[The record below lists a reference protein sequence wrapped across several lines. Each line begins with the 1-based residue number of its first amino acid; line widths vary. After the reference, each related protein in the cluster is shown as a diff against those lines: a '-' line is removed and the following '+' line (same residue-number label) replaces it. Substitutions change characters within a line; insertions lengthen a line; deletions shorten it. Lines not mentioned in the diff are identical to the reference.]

1 MLIAI
6 ITILFL
12 GGSSTGLLDYIAE
25 TRDNVKAVMAKDER
39 RTEALATLKAMK
51 KITNARNKQVKRASR
66 ELSKA
71 FAGADSSDEAIDAI
85 WSGYFATVK
94 QHDHELLDLRYEL
107 REQLTRE
114 EWEAV
119 FYES

>member
-6 ITILFL
+6 LTILFL
-12 GGSSTGLLDYIAE
+12 GGSSTGMLDYIAD
-25 TRDNVKAVMAKDER
+25 TQDNVKAVMVKDER

-51 KITNARNKQVKRASR
+51 KITNARNKQVKRASK
-66 ELSKA
+66 ELRKVIASFDQSDDA
-71 FAGADSSDEAIDAI
+71 FGAI

-94 QHDHELLDLRYEL
+94 QYDHELLDLRYEL
-107 REQLTRE
+107 KEQLTRE

-119 FYES
+119 FSES